1 MCRES
6 LESVQALMYP
16 RTWVKSASLAPAS
29 FFGHFA
35 QRVVRGLELAEVL
48 MRAGC
53 DRPLK

>member
-1 MCRES
+1 
-6 LESVQALMYP
+6 MYP